1 MQHTQGNKKKKQK
14 KHSPNKEFS
23 HYLKDP
29 ANNTF
34 YMSSTNIQDVEQ
46 KLRTLKTNN
55 ALGPASIP
63 TMILKTYA
71 KYPSMPP
78 SELINLSLVHGK
90 FPTILKIGK
99 VIPIYTRVTKVNVI
113 TTYQNL

>member
-1 MQHTQGNKKKKQK
+1 MQHTQRNKKKKN
-14 KHSPNKEFS
+14 SPNKDFS

-34 YMSSTNIQDVEQ
+34 YKSPTNIQEVEQ
-46 KLRTLKTNN
+46 KLKTLKTNT
-55 ALGPASIP
+55 ALGPTSIP

-113 TTYQNL
+113 TTYQNI